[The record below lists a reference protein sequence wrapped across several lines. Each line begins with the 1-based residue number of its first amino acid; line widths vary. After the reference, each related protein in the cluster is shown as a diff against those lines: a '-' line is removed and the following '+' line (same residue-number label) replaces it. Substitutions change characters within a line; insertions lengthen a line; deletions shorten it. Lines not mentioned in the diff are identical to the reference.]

1 MDLTGPSLLLVAD
14 GRRARLFEERRRG
27 GPLFEIT
34 EELGDLTPDHPI
46 ASGFRGRTHDRFGPA
61 SHTVGGPGPKERLEE
76 AFADQVAAR
85 TARIVRARGDL
96 DLVLVAEPRALGRLR
111 RGLAHAGVTAVLAEA
126 SDRVA
131 GTEESLRDSL
141 RELRRSA

>member
-1 MDLTGPSLLLVAD
+1 MDLSGPSLLLVAD

-34 EELGDLTPDHPI
+34 AELGDLTPDRPI

-76 AFADQVAAR
+76 AFVDQVAAR
-85 TARIVRARGDL
+85 AARIVRARGDL
-96 DLVLVAEPRALGRLR
+96 DLILVAAPRALGRLR
-111 RGLAHAGVTAVLAEA
+111 RGLAHAGVTAALAEA

-131 GTEESLRDSL
+131 ETEASLREGL
-141 RELRRSA
+141 RELRRRA

>member
-34 EELGDLTPDHPI
+34 AELGDLTPDRPI

-61 SHTVGGPGPKERLEE
+61 SHTMGGPGPKERMEE
-76 AFADQVAAR
+76 DFVDRVAAT
-85 TARIVRARGDL
+85 TARIVRARRDVDL
-96 DLVLVAEPRALGRLR
+96 ILMAEPRALGRLR

-126 SDRVA
+126 SDRV
-131 GTEESLRDSL
+131 GETEEGLRDSL
-141 RELRRSA
+141 RALRLGD